1 MSRSVVQ
8 KIASAAPVFA
18 ALGDD
23 TRLKIVARLCTDG
36 PQSIARLTDGSD
48 VSRQAITKH
57 LNLLAETGLVKST
70 REGRERVWQIRPTR
84 LVEARRYLD
93 QISDQ
98 WDAAIG
104 RLRHLVEEDE
114 P

>member
-1 MSRSVVQ
+1 MNRSVVQ

-36 PQSIARLTDGSD
+36 PQSIVRLTDGSD
-48 VSRQAITKH
+48 VSRQAVTKH
-57 LNLLAETGLVKST
+57 LNLLAETGLVRST
-70 REGRERVWQIRPTR
+70 REGRERVWQIRPKR

-104 RLRHLVEEDE
+104 RLRDLVEDDAR
-114 P
+114 